1 MKKYIAR
8 FACAVLALVLLT
20 APACALTVPEALEL
34 LEERYYF
41 DIPESAYEAGS
52 LDELFQQ
59 LGDPYTYYMSREE
72 YEAFLADVE
81 GEVNLVGIGAVIR
94 LTQEGLQVDSVVS
107 GGSAQESGLQAGDL
121 IVAVDG
127 VSCVPAQQGHRELL
141 VGEEGA
147 TVEVSV
153 LRNGETKE
161 YTLTRRALHIPNTE
175 VKLLEGGV
183 GYIDCNSFGTDTG
196 KTFLRA
202 LEENDGK
209 VDAWVLDLRNNTG
222 GYTDSA
228 MDMLEGVSG
237 PGRYFYYQVKD
248 GGVGAF
254 ERTGGAVSKKPLIVL
269 VNGESASAS
278 EAVAAGVRDT
288 GRGVVIGSRTFGKGV
303 GQNMLDETTDPDYF
317 DGDGLKVTTARF
329 YTAGGT
335 TTDRIG
341 VIPTLLV
348 DDADVEAVVAALTGG
363 SKETSNLC
371 IMPEAHPFYVDP
383 EADSEV
389 LAALMEAIPPQ
400 VRVYY
405 RGGSFQECSAAE
417 AAAKLGLDYDSRWFD
432 DVADSRYARSINA
445 MGTYR
450 LLEGTAPG
458 RFSPKGQLTRAQLCV
473 MLSRVLNVTWNGPSR
488 FDDVAGDAWYSGAV
502 NAMAEL
508 GLVEGMGGRRF
519 EPGSPLT
526 QEQFLTIMGRM
537 ARYLNFAVDNFGA
550 VFEEEDVSLPMSKW
564 LELEPFSDWART
576 GVAVLAWGREYAL
589 GERSGDML
597 FAPLEEMNPSAPI
610 LREEAAAGMYEV
622 LWGLGILP

>member
-1 MKKYIAR
+1 MKKFFVR
-8 FACAVLALVLLT
+8 FACAVLTLALLA
-20 APACALTVPEALEL
+20 APASALTVPEALEL
-34 LEERYYF
+34 LEGRYYF

-59 LGDPYTYYMSREE
+59 LGDPYTYYMSEEE
-72 YEAFLADVE
+72 YEAFLEAVE
-81 GEVNLVGIGAVIR
+81 GEVNTVGIGAMIR
-94 LTQEGLQVDSVVS
+94 FTEEGLLVDSVVS
-107 GGSAQESGLQAGDL
+107 GGSAQEAGLQAGDL
-121 IVAVDG
+121 IVAADG
-127 VSCVPAQQGHRELL
+127 VSCVPAQQGHRDLL
-141 VGEEGA
+141 VGEEGT
-147 TVEVSV
+147 TVKVSV
-153 LRNGETKE
+153 LRDGQARE

-175 VKLLEGGV
+175 ITLLESGV

-196 KTFLRA
+196 KTFVQI

-209 VDAWVLDLRNNTG
+209 VDAWVVDLRDNTG

-237 PGRYFYYQVKD
+237 PGRYFYYQVKG
-248 GGVGAF
+248 GGVGSY
-254 ERTGGAVSKKPLIVL
+254 ERDGQAVTKKPLIVL

-278 EAVAAGVRDT
+278 EAMAAGVRDT
-288 GRGVVIGSRTFGKGV
+288 GRGVVVGSRTFGKGV
-303 GQNMLDETTDPDYF
+303 GQNMLDETTDPEYF

-335 TTDRIG
+335 TTDKIG

-348 DDADVEAVVAALTGG
+348 DDAYVEAVVAALTGG
-363 SKETSNLC
+363 DKETSTLC
-371 IMPEAHPFYVDP
+371 IMPEGHPFYVDSN
-383 EADSEV
+383 ADSEV
-389 LAALMEAIPPQ
+389 LAALMEAVPPQ

-405 RGGSFQECSAAE
+405 RGGAFQECSAAE
-417 AAAKLGLDYDSRWFD
+417 AAAKMGLDYDSRWFS
-432 DVADSRYARSINA
+432 DVADSRYARAINA

-450 LLEGTAPG
+450 LLGGTAPG
-458 RFSPKGQLTRAQLCV
+458 VFSPKGQLTRAQLCV

-488 FDDVAGDAWYSGAV
+488 FDDVAQGAWYAGAV

-508 GLVEGMGGRRF
+508 GLVNGMGGGRF
-519 EPGSPLT
+519 EPNSPLT
-526 QEQFLTIMGRM
+526 QEQFLAIMGRT

-550 VFEEEDVSLPMSKW
+550 VFEEEDVSLPLSKW
-564 LELEPFSDWART
+564 MALEPYSDWART

-597 FAPLEEMNPSAPI
+597 FAPLDEINPSAPI

>member
-1 MKKYIAR
+1 MKKLIVR
-8 FACAVLALVLLT
+8 FACAVLALALLA
-20 APACALTVPEALEL
+20 APASALTVPEALEL

-41 DIPESAYEAGS
+41 DIPETAYEADS

-59 LGDPYTYYMSREE
+59 LGDPYTYYMSEEE
-72 YEAFLADVE
+72 YEAFLEAVE
-81 GEVNLVGIGAVIR
+81 GEVNTVGIGAMIR
-94 LTQEGLQVDSVVS
+94 FTEEGLLVDSVVS
-107 GGSAQESGLQAGDL
+107 GGSAQEAGLQAGDL
-121 IVAVDG
+121 IVAADG
-127 VSCVPAQQGHRELL
+127 VSCVPARQSHRDLL
-141 VGEEGA
+141 VGEEGT
-147 TVEVSV
+147 TVKVSV
-153 LRNGETKE
+153 LRDGQTRE

-175 VKLLEGGV
+175 ITLLESGV

-196 KTFLRA
+196 KSFVQI

-209 VDAWVLDLRNNTG
+209 VDAWVVDLRDNTG

-228 MDMLEGVSG
+228 MDMLEGLSG
-237 PGRYFYYQVKD
+237 PGRYFYYQVRG
-248 GGVGAF
+248 GGVGSY
-254 ERTGGAVSKKPLIVL
+254 ERDGQAVTQKPLIVL

-303 GQNMLDETTDPDYF
+303 GQNMLDETTDPEYF

-335 TTDRIG
+335 TTDKIG

-348 DDADVEAVVAALTGG
+348 DDAYVEAVVAALTGG
-363 SKETSNLC
+363 GKETSTLC
-371 IMPEAHPFYVDP
+371 IMPGGHPFYVDP
-383 EADSEV
+383 DADSEV
-389 LAALMEAIPPQ
+389 LAALMEAVPPQ

-405 RGGSFQECSAAE
+405 RGGAFQECSAAE
-417 AAAKLGLDYDSRWFD
+417 AAAKMGLDYDSRWFG
-432 DVADSRYARSINA
+432 DVADSRFARSINA

-450 LLEGTAPG
+450 LLDGTAPG
-458 RFSPKGQLTRAQLCV
+458 VFSPKGQLTRAQLCV

-488 FDDVAGDAWYSGAV
+488 FDDVAQDAWYAGAV

-508 GLVEGMGGRRF
+508 GLVNGMGGGRF
-519 EPGSPLT
+519 EPNSPLT
-526 QEQFLTIMGRM
+526 QEQFLTIMGRT

-550 VFEEEDVSLPMSKW
+550 VFDEEDVSLPLSKW
-564 LELEPFSDWART
+564 TALEPYSDWART

-597 FAPLEEMNPSAPI
+597 FVPLDEMNPSAPI